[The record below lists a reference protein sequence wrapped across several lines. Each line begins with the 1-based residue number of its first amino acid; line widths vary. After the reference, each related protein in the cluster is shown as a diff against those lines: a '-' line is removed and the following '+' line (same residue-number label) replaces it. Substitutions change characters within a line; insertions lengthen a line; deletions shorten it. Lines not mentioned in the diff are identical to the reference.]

1 MPRLINLFR
10 SLSTQEV
17 KQFGQFFQSPYY
29 NATPKAR
36 TLYKHLKK
44 KHPKCSF
51 TKEYKEELFV
61 KIFGKEEYSIK
72 KMNNL
77 MASLSSILQDFLLLQ
92 HMKNGSIARHKGLFE
107 AYQERNLNKESM
119 QQLRYLHNN
128 FEQQPD
134 ATALR
139 YYEQFKLYH
148 DLYFHP
154 DTRLV
159 TWKVGEEHKY
169 LEGALQNLKLFYA
182 HTRMHYLCEIN
193 FLGAPT
199 AEFELTPEDD
209 KYFEE
214 LIDRHDAPLLEI
226 HRLFYRIQQKPDEE
240 VYVRLKANVFEYI
253 RKYNPKKT
261 SFLLTF
267 LKNYQSNQLRS
278 GNTKALDEMFDLYQ
292 FGIEENLY
300 LSERGNFHAV
310 HFLNITILASELG
323 ETVWLEEFIKTYK
336 GELKAEEQANTVKLC
351 QAYLHFAKQEYR
363 NTIRLTRQY
372 IRTDAPHALT
382 CWTLEIRA
390 YYMAQEGYED
400 LENALRYFRAYL
412 NRKDDISEI
421 IKTGNRN
428 FATLIRRLYK
438 ADYEKKYSKKTLLK
452 ELEQQEN
459 IVCKRWLRA
468 QIERL
473 K

>member
-1 MPRLINLFR
+1 MPRLISLFR

-29 NATPKAR
+29 NATPKTR
-36 TLYKHLKK
+36 RLYKYLKK
-44 KHPKCSF
+44 QHPECSF
-51 TKEYKEELFV
+51 TKEYKKELFAQ
-61 KIFGKEEYSIK
+61 IFGKEKYNIK

-92 HMKNGSIARHKGLFE
+92 HMKKGAARHKGLFE
-107 AYQERNLNKESM
+107 VYQERNLDKESM

-128 FEQQPD
+128 FEQPD
-134 ATALR
+134 ATDLR

-154 DTRLV
+154 ETRLV
-159 TWKVGEEHKY
+159 TWKEGEEYKY
-169 LEGALQNLKLFYA
+169 LETALQNLKLFYA

-193 FLGAPT
+193 FLGTPT
-199 AEFELTPEDD
+199 TEFELTPEED

-226 HRLFYRIQQKPDEE
+226 HRLVYSIQREPDEE
-240 VYVRLKANVFEYI
+240 VYIRLKTTIFEYI
-253 RKYNPKKT
+253 RNYNTKDNN
-261 SFLLTF
+261 SLLTF
-267 LKNYQSNQLRS
+267 LKNYQSNQLHS

-292 FGIEENLY
+292 FGIEKNLY
-300 LSERGNFHAV
+300 LSERGNFHVV
-310 HFLNITILASELG
+310 HFLNISILASELG
-323 ETVWLEEFIKTYK
+323 ETAWLEKFINTYE

-363 NTIRLTRQY
+363 NTIQLTHQY
-372 IRTDAPHALT
+372 TRTDAPHALT

-390 YYMAQEGYED
+390 YYMAKEGDED

-412 NRKDDISEI
+412 NRKDDINEV
-421 IKTGNRN
+421 IKTANRN

-438 ADYEKKYSKKTLLK
+438 AGYEKKYSKKTLLK
-452 ELEQQEN
+452 QLEQQEN
-459 IVCKRWLRA
+459 IVCKRWLKA
-468 QIERL
+468 QIEQL

>member
-1 MPRLINLFR
+1 MPRLISLFR

-29 NATPKAR
+29 NATPKTR
-36 TLYKHLKK
+36 ILYKYLKK
-44 KHPKCSF
+44 KHPECPF
-51 TKEYKEELFV
+51 TKAYKKELFAQ
-61 KIFGKEEYSIK
+61 IFDKEEYNIR

-92 HMKNGSIARHKGLFE
+92 HMKKGSIARHKGLFE
-107 AYQERNLNKESM
+107 TYQERKLNKESM
-119 QQLRYLHNN
+119 QQLWYLHNN
-128 FEQQPD
+128 FEQKPD

-148 DLYFHP
+148 GLYFHP
-154 DTRLV
+154 ETKLV
-159 TWKVGEEHKY
+159 TWKEGEEYKY
-169 LEGALQNLKLFYA
+169 LEAALQNLKLFYA

-193 FLGAPT
+193 FLGTPT
-199 AEFELTPEDD
+199 TEFELTPEDD

-214 LIDRHDAPLLEI
+214 LIDHHDAPLLEI
-226 HRLFYRIQQKPDEE
+226 HRLVYSIQQKPDKE
-240 VYVRLKANVFEYI
+240 VYVRLKASVFEYI
-253 RKYNPKKT
+253 RKYNPKEIN
-261 SFLLTF
+261 FLLTF
-267 LKNYQSNQLRS
+267 LKNYQSNQVRS
-278 GNTKALDEMFDLYQ
+278 GDTKALDEMFDLYQ
-292 FGIEENLY
+292 FGLEKNLY
-300 LSERGNFHAV
+300 LSERGNFHAR
-310 HFLNITILASELG
+310 HFLNITVLASELG
-323 ETVWLEEFIKTYK
+323 ETVWLEEFIKTK
-336 GELKAEEQANTVKLC
+336 KDELKEEEQANTVKLC

-372 IRTDAPHALT
+372 TRTDAAHALT

-412 NRKDDISEI
+412 NRKDDISETT
-421 IKTGNRN
+421 KNANRN

-438 ADYEKKYSKKTLLK
+438 AGYEKKHSKKTLLK
-452 ELEQQEN
+452 QLEQQEN
-459 IVCKRWLRA
+459 IVCKRWLKA
-468 QIERL
+468 QIELL